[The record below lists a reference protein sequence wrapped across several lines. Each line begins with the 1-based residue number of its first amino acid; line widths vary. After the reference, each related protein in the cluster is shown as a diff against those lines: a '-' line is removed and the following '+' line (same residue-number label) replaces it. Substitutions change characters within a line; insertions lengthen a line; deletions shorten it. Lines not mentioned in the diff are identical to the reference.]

1 MRRSYFA
8 GVFGVHGFK
17 GPHGADVVTNFNFS
31 AHSFHEL
38 LVLWVVQDNVV
49 LVRVGEG
56 LEGSKVDDTFDF
68 EDLNVKGN
76 AGKGGGGGGGSHE
89 ISKRRSRI
97 GVVGIDTTVVLRSD
111 FRLMLCTLW

>member
-17 GPHGADVVTNFNFS
+17 GPRGADLVTNFNFS
-31 AHSFHEL
+31 SHSFYEF

-56 LEGSKVDDTFDF
+56 LEGSQVDDTFDF

-76 AGKGGGGGGGSHE
+76 AGKGGGGGGGGGEGGEGGGGGHAMSCSSE
-89 ISKRRSRI
+89 SSRQDDR
-97 GVVGIDTTVVLRSD
+97 VST
-111 FRLMLCTLW
+111 